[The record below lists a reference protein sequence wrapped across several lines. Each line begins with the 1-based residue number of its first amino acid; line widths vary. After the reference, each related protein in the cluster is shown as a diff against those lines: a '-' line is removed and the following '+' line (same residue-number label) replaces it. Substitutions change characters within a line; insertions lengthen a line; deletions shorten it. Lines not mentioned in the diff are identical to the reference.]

1 MLIVLVRVLARLKP
15 PSRRSTDLE
24 KHVEMNWRIVHDI
37 EQSPLLFPVLPV
49 LLPLENCLSLL
60 AGVGTTTG
68 TKKDRYWMEEGDS
81 WSGRV
86 EGLQA
91 HDSLAWGAGVL
102 VGAAYFQDSWAHCGV
117 YLLLAFLVMRFKHR
131 VRW

>member
-1 MLIVLVRVLARLKP
+1 
-15 PSRRSTDLE
+15 
-24 KHVEMNWRIVHDI
+24 MNWRIVHDI

-49 LLPLENCLSLL
+49 LLPLEIVFLYWQEWDYYRHE
-60 AGVGTTTG
+60 
-68 TKKDRYWMEEGDS
+68 KDRYWMEEGDS